1 MRRKELIIGGGSGLF
16 AAANEVPKAIH
27 VEGKGETEG
36 LVKRGGLSRGE
47 HIGGVEAYYVEGE
60 AGTETEVLAVAFIL
74 AFVVIACAEEELLV
88 IVVLSSQGVAD
99 FAEFLLEAT
108 GRIGKRFENTG
119 DGRYGLPVV
128 EGFGVGRFID
138 LSVVIPIVVAAWARG
153 DKEFVQ
159 VEADSKIMVIGQGEH
174 E

>member
-1 MRRKELIIGGGSGLF
+1 MMLIGGCFSRGGEGKRVRRKELIIGGGSGLF

-36 LVKRGGLSRGE
+36 LVERGGLSRGE
-47 HIGGVEAYYVEGE
+47 HIGGVEAYYVKGE

-88 IVVLSSQGVAD
+88 IVVLSSQGVTD

-108 GRIGKRFENTG
+108 GRIGKRFENTS
-119 DGRYGLPVV
+119 DGRDGLPVV
-128 EGFGVGRFID
+128 
-138 LSVVIPIVVAAWARG
+138 
-153 DKEFVQ
+153 
-159 VEADSKIMVIGQGEH
+159 
-174 E
+174 